1 MNLAIIP
8 VKTRSITDGNFVL
21 LAKMSNKY
29 ENIISKGRTIK
40 IELTSIPLI

>member
-1 MNLAIIP
+1 
-8 VKTRSITDGNFVL
+8 
-21 LAKMSNKY
+21 MSNKY